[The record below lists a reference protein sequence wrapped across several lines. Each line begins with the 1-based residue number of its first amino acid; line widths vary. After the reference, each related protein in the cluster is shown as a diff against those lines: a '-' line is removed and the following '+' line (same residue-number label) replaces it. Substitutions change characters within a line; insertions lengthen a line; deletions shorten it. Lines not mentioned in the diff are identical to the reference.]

1 MPQRTGLTAFLLV
14 NALVWALMTTILVLV
29 PDTLE
34 PWLGL
39 QLARIVGWAVA
50 CGVWVVVVE
59 SGWKARYGPFV
70 RFLGQFALWVS
81 AALVAMWISEMA
93 RAM

>member
-1 MPQRTGLTAFLLV
+1 MAQRTGLTAFLLV

-29 PDTLE
+29 PDNLE
-34 PWLGL
+34 RWLGL
-39 QLARIVGWAVA
+39 QLARIIGWAVA

-59 SGWKARYGPFV
+59 SAWKARYGPFT
-70 RFLGQFALWVS
+70 RFVAQFVLWVS
-81 AALVAMWISEMA
+81 AALVAIWISEMA